1 MRHVC
6 TDCCK
11 RECEIMAKND
21 RTVSCNPNKRFRGAR
36 TLDEEAKVL
45 AAAVPKATE
54 YKNRWAVKLFEGWK
68 NERDNTRFS
77 QEYSSLRLMEVER
90 VEKFNTSLHLMKAES
105 INFWLGKFVQEVRD
119 QKSHRYPGKT
129 LYQIIASL
137 KRYLASK
144 GRTDIN
150 LLSKYD
156 TR

>member
-1 MRHVC
+1 MLRHVC

-90 VEKFNTSLHLMKAES
+90 VENLNTSLHLMKAES
-105 INFWLGKFVQEVRD
+105 IKLLVR
-119 QKSHRYPGKT
+119 KVCSGSARPKE
-129 LYQIIASL
+129 S
-137 KRYLASK
+137 
-144 GRTDIN
+144 
-150 LLSKYD
+150 
-156 TR
+156 